1 MTSDTNSFL
10 PILISESARQDLGR
24 SEEELRLRT
33 DDSTTASYAPG
44 NILFEHLYTPIS
56 VRLGV
61 VAQEKLWLAFAIVNR
76 IGDQQA
82 AAAAV
87 AAEKVGQDKMKHLI
101 LVGACYLDTILT

>member
-1 MTSDTNSFL
+1 
-10 PILISESARQDLGR
+10 
-24 SEEELRLRT
+24 
-33 DDSTTASYAPG
+33 
-44 NILFEHLYTPIS
+44 
-56 VRLGV
+56 V